1 MVAIQ
6 NSDGSVPQTICDE
19 HIQQE
24 SSAKERAHLQ
34 TLCEIITETPLHF
47 EDQVSRVLQ
56 EGLTMLRLDLG
67 IVSKIQDNNYTV
79 LFYSPANAALERGQ
93 ILNLNTTF
101 CALTFQNQD
110 VVDID
115 DVIDSPYSGHPCYSS
130 FGIESYIG
138 VPLYVEGKP
147 YGTLNFSSTIP
158 RTTPFNDAD
167 RNFVRLMGRWIGT
180 CMAADIRKNELQ
192 THRNELE
199 ILVKERTIAL
209 KNANQQLRQEIV
221 ENQLAQESLIK
232 QQSFLNILID
242 TIPIPVF
249 YKDISRRYLG
259 CNKAFEI
266 FSQRPRSEIIGKTV
280 YDMGPSEIAEKY
292 DKKDHE
298 LLENPGTQQY
308 EWKFIKNDGEERAVI
323 FQKATFKN
331 EKGNIAGL
339 VGSIFD
345 ITEKNKI
352 DKQLSQAQKLQAIG
366 TLSNGIAH
374 DFNNILSAMMG
385 YTELARMKLSE
396 ESQIRK
402 DLDKVY
408 NAGKR
413 AVELVKQILSFSRKS
428 DQNVQPIQIGP
439 IIEEVL
445 KLQQASLP
453 AMIKI
458 RSSIQPEVTVL
469 ADPTHIHQVLMNLCT
484 NAGHA
489 MMAEGGVLEVT
500 LDSTLVESQSM
511 YAKTGL
517 SAGLFMK
524 LQVKDTGTGIPQNI
538 VDRIF
543 DPFFSTKTPGEG
555 TGLGLSIVHSI
566 IKDLGGIIHVTSNP
580 GFGSVFEIL
589 VPMETEISEI
599 ASLERENAL
608 PHGSEHI
615 LFVDDEELLVDLG
628 KRLLEKLGY
637 SVTGCT
643 SSMEALTFFRD
654 TPHKF
659 DLVITDETMPKLTGT
674 MLATELHQIRPETPI
689 ILCSGLISSIDQD
702 DAAAIGIKA
711 FMLKPILTKKI
722 SKIVRQILDGAY
734 SGS

>member
-1 MVAIQ
+1 MQ
-6 NSDGSVPQTICDE
+6 NSDGRASRVLCDE
-19 HIQQE
+19 HSQQE
-24 SSAKERAHLQ
+24 SSAKESAHLQ

-47 EDQVSRVLQ
+47 EDQVSRLLQ

-67 IVSKIQDNNYTV
+67 IVSKIQDNSYTV
-79 LFYSPANAALERGQ
+79 LFFSPSSAALERGQ
-93 ILNLNTTF
+93 ILDLNTTF
-101 CALTFQNQD
+101 CAVTFQNQD

-115 DVIDSPYSGHPCYSS
+115 DVTDSPYSGHPCYSV
-130 FGIESYIG
+130 FGLESYIG
-138 VPLYVEGKP
+138 VPLFVEDTP
-147 YGTLNFSSTIP
+147 YGTLHFSSTIP
-158 RTTPFNDAD
+158 RSTPFSDAD
-167 RNFVRLMGRWIGT
+167 RNFVRLMGRWIET
-180 CMAADIRKNELQ
+180 CLTANIRKKELQ
-192 THRNELE
+192 TYRNELE

-209 KNANQQLRQEIV
+209 KDTNQRLRQEIV
-221 ENQLAQESLIK
+221 ENQLAQKTLIK
-232 QQSFLNILID
+232 QQSFLNTLID
-242 TIPIPVF
+242 TIPIAVF
-249 YKDISRRYLG
+249 YKDTSRRYLG
-259 CNKAFEI
+259 CNKAFELL
-266 FSQRPRSEIIGKTV
+266 SQRPRSEIIGKTV
-280 YDMGPSEIAEKY
+280 FDRGPSEIAEKY
-292 DKKDHE
+292 DKKDRE
-298 LLENPGTQQY
+298 LLENPGSQQY
-308 EWKFIKNDGEERAVI
+308 EWKFIKNNGEERAVI
-323 FQKATFKN
+323 FQKATFKD

-402 DLDKVY
+402 DLGKVL

-413 AVELVKQILSFSRKS
+413 AVELVKQRLSFSRKS

-458 RSSIQPEVTVL
+458 RSSIRAEVTIL

-500 LDSTLVESQSM
+500 LDSTLVESSVTSR
-511 YAKTGL
+511 YSKTGL
-517 SAGLFMK
+517 SAGHFMK

-538 VDRIF
+538 VDQIF
-543 DPFFSTKTPGEG
+543 DPFFSTKPSGEG
-555 TGLGLSIVHSI
+555 IGLGLSIVHSI
-566 IKDLGGIIHVTSNP
+566 IKDLGGTIHVTSTP
-580 GFGSVFEIL
+580 GSGSVFEIL
-589 VPMETEISEI
+589 VPMATEISEI
-599 ASLERENAL
+599 ASLERKNAP

-643 SSMEALTFFRD
+643 SSIEARTIFRD
-654 TPHKF
+654 NPHKF

-674 MLATELHQIRPETPI
+674 MLAAELHQLRPETPI

-702 DAAAIGIKA
+702 KAAAIGIKA
-711 FMLKPILTKKI
+711 FILKPILTKKI
-722 SKIVRQILDGAY
+722 SKTVRQVLDGAY